1 MMEQLAASFMGIKN
15 AEFMQQYA
23 VSLQKLAMDTQGE
36 AIDEID
42 AMLSELPSVPKGE
55 FLDVYA

>member
-1 MMEQLAASFMGIKN
+1 MMEQLAASFMGMKN
-15 AEFMQQYA
+15 VEFMQQYA

-36 AIDEID
+36 VMDEID
-42 AMLSELPSVPKGE
+42 MMFNELPAVPKGE